1 MGTNKSEVNTL
12 TAQFRGAQGNS
23 FRTIHGFGARFVPLP
38 YFIPSRSLALPDFPR
53 FFLKIPVSKGQ
64 TVRRSMF
71 LSNKYLLILNRR
83 I

>member
-1 MGTNKSEVNTL
+1 METNKSEVNTL
-12 TAQFRGAQGNS
+12 MAQFRGSRWNS

-38 YFIPSRSLALPDFPR
+38 NFIPSGSLALPDFHG
-53 FFLKIPVSKGQ
+53 FLKSPLSKWH

-71 LSNKYLLILNRR
+71 LSDKYLLILNRR